1 MSKETFFYPENY
13 QHLKLLDE
21 AAHRGGVGR
30 GKAFEDFLQMATCSL
45 ARPRMEQE
53 YLDAVKPYTEGAT
66 GKRGC
71 DVIAEL
77 FGRIVA
83 AMEKTRGETRNVLGD
98 LFQGGITYGEK
109 GQFLTPE
116 PVGRLMARMQV
127 APETVEAHET
137 SRQRVFDPACGSG
150 RLLLAVTELQPHWEF
165 FGQDIDLRCVRMTA
179 INLALRNLY
188 GYAIWG
194 DTLRNEVK
202 LVYRTGFNGLSFIRF
217 GRSDELASLVEAEQ
231 SVPLESPSQT
241 STEASTHPLSRFHQM
256 RDNNHGSFVSS
267 ESEIPFCPPRSRA
280 SCCWKD

>member
-1 MSKETFFYPENY
+1 MAKETFFYSENY

-21 AAHRGGVGR
+21 AAHRGGVSR
-30 GKAFEDFLQMATCSL
+30 GKAFEDFLQMATSSL

-53 YLDAVKPYTEGAT
+53 YLDTVKPYTD
-66 GKRGC
+66 GKPGQRGC
-71 DVIAEL
+71 DAIAEL

-83 AMEKTRGETRNVLGD
+83 SMEETRGETKDVLGD

-116 PVGRLMARMQV
+116 PIGRMMARMQV
-127 APETVEAHET
+127 GPESNATHET

-150 RLLLAVTELQPHWEF
+150 RMLLAVAELQPHWEF

-188 GYAIWG
+188 GYALWG

-202 LVYRTGFNGLSFIRF
+202 LVYRTGFNGLSFIRY
-217 GRSDELASLVEAEQ
+217 GRPEELTSLVEVEETAPREG
-231 SVPLESPSQT
+231 PLQT
-241 STEASTHPLSRFHQM
+241 STEASTNPTESVPPDEGQLSRQLRLF
-256 RDNNHGSFVSS
+256 
-267 ESEIPFCPPRSRA
+267 
-280 SCCWKD
+280 